1 MQRLA
6 SRGLCDAIVT
16 QFADGHEHASEEVA
30 AWCGHLIPPELAI
43 RELERKQRSPGL
55 TLRDKVEKGRLGM
68 IRKALAGLGAEPR
81 GQTART
87 RWSRFCLAAEGDGVV
102 YGMQKGSAHHGAKL
116 NEEMVREIR
125 LRYAFGSVLQ
135 KELAAE
141 YGVSVGTIRDVL
153 TRKCWRHV
161 A

>member
-6 SRGLCDAIVT
+6 SRGLRDAIVAR
-16 QFADGHEHASEEVA
+16 FADGNEHASEEVA

-43 RELERKQRSPGL
+43 RELERKQSSPNL

-68 IRKALAGLGAEPR
+68 VRKALSDLGAEPR
-81 GQTART
+81 GQTVRT
-87 RWSRFCLAAEGDGVV
+87 RWSRFCLAPEGNGVV
-102 YGMQKGSAHHGAKL
+102 YGVQKGSAHHDAKL

-135 KELAAE
+135 KELAEE
-141 YGVSVGTIRDVL
+141 YGVSVGTIRNVL
-153 TRKCWRHV
+153 TRKLWRHV